1 MSQEKELSKHQQAR
15 KPLGHLLWQMV
26 ALKPEEEALEAG
38 GGGSGTSGGSSYNK
52 VLKEREWWHFWK
64 L

>member
-26 ALKPEEEALEAG
+26 ALTPEEEALEA

>member
-38 GGGSGTSGGSSYNK
+38 GGA
-52 VLKEREWWHFWK
+52 RE
-64 L
+64 LQVAAATIRC